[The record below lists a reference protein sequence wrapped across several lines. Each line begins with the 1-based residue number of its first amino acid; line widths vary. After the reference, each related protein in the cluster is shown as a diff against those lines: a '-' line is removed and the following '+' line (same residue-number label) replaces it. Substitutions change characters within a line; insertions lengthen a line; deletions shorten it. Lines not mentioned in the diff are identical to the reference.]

1 MKKLFYPLVKNPFS
15 SKDIYEG
22 IKVLKSKQLTLS
34 TKTFELENY
43 FKKKF
48 NSKFSAMVNSGS
60 SANLLAFQ
68 TLINPYR
75 KNRLKT
81 NDEVLIPALCWPTSF
96 WPIIQSNL
104 KPVFVDC
111 DKKNFNIDI
120 QDLEKKITKKTKCL
134 ILIHVLG
141 HCADMDKI
149 MQIVK
154 KNNLIL
160 IEDNC
165 ESIGSKY
172 KNKYLGTYGDFST
185 FSFYSSHQISGG
197 EGGMLNCKDSRDYQ
211 IIKTLRSHGWSRET
225 SQGRDS
231 IYKHKKDKY
240 LDPKF
245 TFCNSGYNLRP
256 TEACAAIALSQLKRL
271 EQIKRSR
278 KLNYDK
284 IKSTLQNSKICDEN
298 FSFIEVNKKISEC
311 WLSFPII
318 LKKNIDRKIFL
329 KKLFSYGIETRPI
342 ISGDFT
348 KQPVFK
354 KYKIKMQKTYKN
366 SNFIHKYGFYIGLY
380 SEPLSKKDLI
390 NLRQYFIKSLK

>member
-60 SANLLAFQ
+60 SDNLLAFQ

>member
-15 SKDIYEG
+15 SKDLNEG
-22 IKVLKSKQLTLS
+22 IKVIKSKQLTLS
-34 TKTFELENY
+34 SKTFALEKY

-48 NSKFSAMVNSGS
+48 NLKFSVMLNSGS

-75 KNRLKT
+75 KNRLKA
-81 NDEVLIPALCWPTSF
+81 NDEVLVPSLCWPTSF

-111 DKKNFNIDI
+111 DVKNFNIDI
-120 QDLEKKITKKTKCL
+120 NDLEKKITKKTKCL
-134 ILIHVLG
+134 MLIHVLG
-141 HCADMDKI
+141 HCANMDKI
-149 MQIVK
+149 IKIVK
-154 KNNLIL
+154 KYNLIL

-172 KNKYLGTYGDFST
+172 KNKYLGTFGDFST

-197 EGGMLNCKDSRDYQ
+197 EGGMINCKDSTDYQ

-225 SQGRDS
+225 SKGKNS

-256 TEACAAIALSQLKRL
+256 TEVSAAIALSQLKRL
-271 EQIKRSR
+271 DKIKSLR
-278 KLNYDK
+278 KSNYDK
-284 IKSTLQNSKICDEN
+284 IKLVLQKDKICSKY
-298 FSFIEVNKKISEC
+298 FTFIETNKSISEC
-311 WLSFPII
+311 WLAFPLI
-318 LKKNIDRKIFL
+318 LNKKINRKKFL
-329 KKLFSYGIETRPI
+329 KKLLDFGIETRPI
-342 ISGDFT
+342 ISGDFS
-348 KQPVFK
+348 KQPVFR
-354 KYKIKMQKTYKN
+354 KYKIKKQKNYKN
-366 SNFIHKYGFYIGLY
+366 SNYIHKYGFYIGLY
-380 SEPLSKKDLI
+380 GDQLTNKDLL
-390 NLRQYFIKSLK
+390 NLKKYFIKSLN